1 MTLRSR
7 LHTSSEASKVDA
19 STSNGDASEV
29 AGMVRH
35 VDANAHLKRRWD
47 SQLASATSVSVIV
60 HLLLFAFLP
69 GMRLG
74 VGYLDPEQMLDP
86 GLGGILLV
94 APFAE
99 QGGEAAGTP
108 PVAAAAVGDPE
119 GTGAVA
125 GDFAGSLE
133 GPIVSDLEPGALW
146 DAVGDRLRR
155 GRTMVPALSVPV
167 TVGTEP
173 QSPGVRQPEPEPVED
188 DLPEIE
194 SDVTTI
200 ELADL
205 PASDSLD
212 LGRLTGLRPEL
223 AFMTA
228 SAWVLIRNQ
237 EEVEAYLRRTYREG
251 VLDPAIAG
259 SVSVTLWIDQQG
271 AVEWAEVSQSS
282 GRTDLDEVALA
293 LFNEVADFRAARER
307 GDAVSRSVT
316 FSLNFP
322 W

>member
-1 MTLRSR
+1 MSGRDSHGLSAGERFRAKWQGHVRRSTAIAVVAH
-7 LHTSSEASKVDA
+7 LAALVLSPSWYASTPLSQPLEPGDGGLVLLAPFSELPAEAS
-19 STSNGDASEV
+19 
-29 AGMVRH
+29 
-35 VDANAHLKRRWD
+35 
-47 SQLASATSVSVIV
+47 
-60 HLLLFAFLP
+60 
-69 GMRLG
+69 
-74 VGYLDPEQMLDP
+74 
-86 GLGGILLV
+86 GG
-94 APFAE
+94 
-99 QGGEAAGTP
+99 P
-108 PVAAAAVGDPE
+108 PAAVSIFGDVD

-125 GDFAGSLE
+125 GPME
-133 GPIVSDLEPGALW
+133 GPVETGVDPGALW

-155 GRTMVPALSVPV
+155 GRPMLPTMAVPT
-167 TVGTEP
+167 TVREP
-173 QSPGVRQPEPEPVED
+173 EAPGLEEDELEPVED
-188 DLPEIE
+188 DVREVRT
-194 SDVTTI
+194 DVTTI

-237 EEVEAYLRRTYREG
+237 EEVEAFLRRTYREG
-251 VLDPAIAG
+251 RLDRSVTG
-259 SVSVTLWIDQQG
+259 TVSVTLWIDQTG

-282 GRTDLDEVALA
+282 GRIDLDEVALA

-307 GDAVSRSVT
+307 GSTISRSVT

>member
-1 MTLRSR
+1 MQRQPSAAT
-7 LHTSSEASKVDA
+7 SKVDA
-19 STSNGDASEV
+19 STSGPRGPEP
-29 AGMVRH
+29 GLVRF
-35 VDANAHLKRRWD
+35 VNANAHLRNRWD
-47 SQLASATSVSVIV
+47 AQLAWSSGVSVVV
-60 HLLLFAFLP
+60 HAVLFVSLA

-74 VGYLDPEQMLDP
+74 VGFLDPQAMLDP
-86 GLGGILLV
+86 GLGGVLIV
-94 APFAE
+94 SPFVE
-99 QGGEAAGTP
+99 DGGDAAGELV
-108 PVAAAAVGDPE
+108 VAATPIGDPD
-119 GTGAVA
+119 GTGADAGEVVA
-125 GDFAGSLE
+125 GLQ
-133 GPIVSDLEPGALW
+133 GPVVTGLEPGGAF
-146 DAVGDRLRR
+146 DAVGERLRR
-155 GRTMVPALSVPV
+155 GRSLVPTLAVPTRV
-167 TVGTEP
+167 AA
-173 QSPGVRQPEPEPVED
+173 EPEAPGADPIEPEMEPTEEDEVPEVET
-188 DLPEIE
+188 
-194 SDVTTI
+194 DVTTI

-251 VLDPAIAG
+251 RLDPAVAG
-259 SVSVTLWIDQQG
+259 TVSVTLWIDQQG

>member
-1 MTLRSR
+1 MSGRYGHGLSAGERFRARWQTYVRR
-7 LHTSSEASKVDA
+7 ATVIAVGAH
-19 STSNGDASEV
+19 V
-29 AGMVRH
+29 AALV
-35 VDANAHLKRRWD
+35 LSPSW
-47 SQLASATSVSVIV
+47 SAFTPLIQPLEPGTGGLF
-60 HLLLFAFLP
+60 LL
-69 GMRLG
+69 
-74 VGYLDPEQMLDP
+74 
-86 GLGGILLV
+86 

-99 QGGEAAGTP
+99 LPAEPSGGP
-108 PVAAAAVGDPE
+108 PAAVSIFGDVD

-125 GDFAGSLE
+125 GPME
-133 GPIVSDLEPGALW
+133 GPVETGGDPGALW

-155 GRTMVPALSVPV
+155 GRPMLPTITVPT
-167 TVGTEP
+167 TVREP
-173 QSPGVRQPEPEPVED
+173 EAPGLEEDEPEPVED
-188 DLPEIE
+188 DVREIKT
-194 SDVTTI
+194 DVTTI

-237 EEVEAYLRRTYREG
+237 EEVEAFLRRTYREG
-251 VLDPAIAG
+251 RLDRAVAG
-259 SVSVTLWIDQQG
+259 TVSVTLWIDQTG
-271 AVEWAEVSQSS
+271 TVEWAEVSQSS
-282 GRTDLDEVALA
+282 GRVDLDEVALA

-307 GDAVSRSVT
+307 GSSISRSVT

>member
-1 MTLRSR
+1 MTTVRAR
-7 LHTSSEASKVDA
+7 WQTHVRRAT
-19 STSNGDASEV
+19 TV
-29 AGMVRH
+29 AVVAH
-35 VDANAHLKRRWD
+35 VAAFALSPSW
-47 SQLASATSVSVIV
+47 SASAPFVEP
-60 HLLLFAFLP
+60 LEP
-69 GMRLG
+69 GT
-74 VGYLDPEQMLDP
+74 
-86 GLGGILLV
+86 GGIFLL

-99 QGGEAAGTP
+99 MLAESSGGP
-108 PVAAAAVGDPE
+108 PAAVSIFGDPD

-125 GDFAGSLE
+125 GPLE
-133 GPIVSDLEPGALW
+133 GPVETGADPGALW

-155 GRTMVPALSVPV
+155 GRPMQPSLAVPT
-167 TVGTEP
+167 TVRAPADPGTAEDD
-173 QSPGVRQPEPEPVED
+173 EPEPIED
-188 DLPEIE
+188 DVREVE
-194 SDVTTI
+194 TDVTTI

-237 EEVEAYLRRTYREG
+237 EEVEAFLRRTYREG
-251 VLDPAIAG
+251 RLDPAVAG
-259 SVSVTLWIDQQG
+259 TVSVTLWIDRSG
-271 AVEWAEVSQSS
+271 SVEWAEVSQSS
-282 GRTDLDEVALA
+282 GRIDLDEVALA

-307 GDAVSRSVT
+307 GATISRSVT

>member
-1 MTLRSR
+1 MVGFVNANSGLQATGADSSWAGISLV
-7 LHTSSEASKVDA
+7 LHAA
-19 STSNGDASEV
+19 IFA
-29 AGMVRH
+29 
-35 VDANAHLKRRWD
+35 
-47 SQLASATSVSVIV
+47 
-60 HLLLFAFLP
+60 LLPLW
-69 GMRLG
+69 RVG
-74 VGYLDPEQMLDP
+74 VGFEDPLDALEA
-86 GLGGILLV
+86 GGGGIIYVMPVLPEDAPEPETGGALV
-94 APFAE
+94 SADLR
-99 QGGEAAGTP
+99 
-108 PVAAAAVGDPE
+108 GDEE

-125 GDFAGSLE
+125 GATAGGSEGQVVSDSDYGSLFDVLGE
-133 GPIVSDLEPGALW
+133 
-146 DAVGDRLRR
+146 RMRR
-155 GRTMVPALSVPV
+155 GRSILPTLAVPTTDATAPAEA
-167 TVGTEP
+167 G
-173 QSPGVRQPEPEPVED
+173 PGVVETPAPVEAD
-188 DLPEIE
+188 MDEPAVDL
-194 SDVTTI
+194 DVTTV

-251 VLDPAIAG
+251 RLDPAVRG
-259 SVSVTLWIDQQG
+259 TVSVTLWIDQQG

-293 LFNEVADFRAARER
+293 LFNEVADFRAARDR
-307 GDAVSRSVT
+307 GQTVSRSVT

>member
-1 MTLRSR
+1 MSSWDRPGLSAGERFRARWETDVARATTIAVVAHVAVFALSPSWEA
-7 LHTSSEASKVDA
+7 SSELLPLVDP
-19 STSNGDASEV
+19 G
-29 AGMVRH
+29 AGG
-35 VDANAHLKRRWD
+35 
-47 SQLASATSVSVIV
+47 
-60 HLLLFAFLP
+60 LLLLAPLTDQAA
-69 GMRLG
+69 
-74 VGYLDPEQMLDP
+74 DPA
-86 GLGGILLV
+86 G
-94 APFAE
+94 AP
-99 QGGEAAGTP
+99 P
-108 PVAAAAVGDPE
+108 SAVSLFGDPD
-119 GTGAVA
+119 GTGATA
-125 GDFAGSLE
+125 GALE
-133 GPIVSDLEPGALW
+133 GEGPVVTDAEPGALW

-155 GRTMVPALSVPV
+155 GRPLVPALAVPTNV
-167 TVGTEP
+167 REA
-173 QSPGVRQPEPEPVED
+173 QAPGSDEIEPEVPVED

-251 VLDPAIAG
+251 RLDPAVSG
-259 SVSVTLWIDQQG
+259 TVSVTLWIDQSG
-271 AVEWAEVSQSS
+271 SVEWAEVSQSS
-282 GRTDLDEVALA
+282 GRVELDEVALA

-307 GDAVSRSVT
+307 GATVSRSVT

>member
-1 MTLRSR
+1 MSGRDRHGPSAGESFRAKWQTYVRR
-7 LHTSSEASKVDA
+7 ATAMA
-19 STSNGDASEV
+19 V
-29 AGMVRH
+29 AAH
-35 VDANAHLKRRWD
+35 VAALVLSPSW
-47 SQLASATSVSVIV
+47 SASARTI
-60 HLLLFAFLP
+60 
-69 GMRLG
+69 
-74 VGYLDPEQMLDP
+74 DPLDP
-86 GLGGILLV
+86 GMGGILLL

-99 QGGEAAGTP
+99 LPAEASGGP
-108 PVAAAAVGDPE
+108 PAAVSIFGDPD

-125 GDFAGSLE
+125 GPLE
-133 GPIVSDLEPGALW
+133 GPVETGADPGALW

-155 GRTMVPALSVPV
+155 GRPMFPTMAIPT
-167 TVGTEP
+167 TV
-173 QSPGVRQPEPEPVED
+173 REPEAPGPDIDEPLQPLED
-188 DLPEIE
+188 DVPEIE
-194 SDVTTI
+194 TDVTTI

-237 EEVEAYLRRTYREG
+237 EEVEAFLRRTYREG
-251 VLDPAIAG
+251 RLDPAVAG
-259 SVSVTLWIDQQG
+259 TVSVTLWIDQSG
-271 AVEWAEVSQSS
+271 TVEWAEVSQSS
-282 GRTDLDEVALA
+282 GRIDLDEVALA

-307 GDAVSRSVT
+307 GSTISRAVT

>member
-1 MTLRSR
+1 MSGRDGHGQSAGESFRAMWQTYVRR
-7 LHTSSEASKVDA
+7 ATAIAV
-19 STSNGDASEV
+19 V
-29 AGMVRH
+29 AH
-35 VDANAHLKRRWD
+35 AAALALSPSW
-47 SQLASATSVSVIV
+47 SASAPLIEP
-60 HLLLFAFLP
+60 LEP
-69 GMRLG
+69 GT
-74 VGYLDPEQMLDP
+74 
-86 GLGGILLV
+86 GGILLL

-99 QGGEAAGTP
+99 LPAEASGGP
-108 PVAAAAVGDPE
+108 PAAVSIFGDLD
-119 GTGAVA
+119 GTAAVA
-125 GDFAGSLE
+125 GPME
-133 GPIVSDLEPGALW
+133 GPVETGADPGALW

-155 GRTMVPALSVPV
+155 GRPMLPTMAVPT
-167 TVGTEP
+167 TVREP
-173 QSPGVRQPEPEPVED
+173 ETPGPADDPPEPVED
-188 DLPEIE
+188 DVREVE
-194 SDVTTI
+194 TDVTTI

-237 EEVEAYLRRTYREG
+237 EEVEAFLRRTYREG
-251 VLDPAIAG
+251 RLDPAVAG
-259 SVSVTLWIDQQG
+259 TVSVTLWIDQSG

-282 GRTDLDEVALA
+282 GRIDLDEVALA

-307 GDAVSRSVT
+307 GSTISRSVT

>member
-1 MTLRSR
+1 MTFPFR
-7 LHTSSEASKVDA
+7 
-19 STSNGDASEV
+19 
-29 AGMVRH
+29 RH
-35 VDANAHLKRRWD
+35 R
-47 SQLASATSVSVIV
+47 SATDPDGGAVGIVGFVNGNSGLSATGADSTWSAGVSLAAHAVIIA
-60 HLLLFAFLP
+60 LLPLW
-69 GMRLG
+69 RVG
-74 VGYLDPEQMLDP
+74 VGPQEALEPLEA
-86 GLGGILLV
+86 GGGGIVYVMPILPED
-94 APFAE
+94 APEAE
-99 QGGEAAGTP
+99 TGGELVSADLRGEQ
-108 PVAAAAVGDPE
+108 E

-125 GDFAGSLE
+125 GTMAGGTQGPVVTDADYGSLFDVLGE
-133 GPIVSDLEPGALW
+133 
-146 DAVGDRLRR
+146 RMRR
-155 GRTMVPALSVPV
+155 GRSILPTLAVPT
-167 TVGTEP
+167 TVATGP
-173 QSPGVRQPEPEPVED
+173 AEPEPGVVEEP
-188 DLPEIE
+188 PEPVAMDEPDIE
-194 SDVTTI
+194 TDVTTV

-251 VLDPAIAG
+251 RLDPAVRG
-259 SVSVTLWIDQQG
+259 TVSVTLWIDQQG

-293 LFNEVADFRAARER
+293 LFNEVADFRAARDR
-307 GDAVSRSVT
+307 GQTVSRSVT

>member
-1 MTLRSR
+1 MVGFVNANSG
-7 LHTSSEASKVDA
+7 LHGAGADSSWS
-19 STSNGDASEV
+19 
-29 AGMVRH
+29 AGISLVLH
-35 VDANAHLKRRWD
+35 
-47 SQLASATSVSVIV
+47 ATIFA
-60 HLLLFAFLP
+60 LLPLW
-69 GMRLG
+69 RLG
-74 VGYLDPEQMLDP
+74 VGFQEPFEPLEA
-86 GLGGILLV
+86 GGGGIVYVMPVLPEDAPEVDAGGSLVSANLL
-94 APFAE
+94 
-99 QGGEAAGTP
+99 
-108 PVAAAAVGDPE
+108 GDEE

-125 GDFAGSLE
+125 GTMAGGSQGPVVTDADYGSLFDVLGE
-133 GPIVSDLEPGALW
+133 
-146 DAVGDRLRR
+146 RMRR
-155 GRTMVPALSVPV
+155 GRSILPTLAVP
-167 TVGTEP
+167 TTEAAAP
-173 QSPGVRQPEPEPVED
+173 AEAGPGVVETPEPVEE
-188 DLPEIE
+188 EIE
-194 SDVTTI
+194 EPAIELDVTTV

-251 VLDPAIAG
+251 RLDPAVRG
-259 SVSVTLWIDQQG
+259 TVSVTLWIDQQG

-293 LFNEVADFRAARER
+293 LFNEVADFRAARDR
-307 GDAVSRSVT
+307 GQTVSRSVT